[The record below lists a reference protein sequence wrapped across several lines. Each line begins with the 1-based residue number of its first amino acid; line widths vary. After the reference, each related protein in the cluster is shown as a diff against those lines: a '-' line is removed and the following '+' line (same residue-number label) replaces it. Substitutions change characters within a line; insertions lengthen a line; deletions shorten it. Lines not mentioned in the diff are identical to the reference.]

1 MPVSGSVI
9 SFSDLQAIFG
19 GLDPVNMDEYYLNA
33 SSGYTRGVVDIPNIN
48 STISLN
54 MFYGKSKP
62 ILTKLQTIYYALQPY
77 LGEYKNTNF
86 YEYIL
91 DGNSQYILG
100 GGGYMY
106 DVGNYGDGGNYTQ
119 IIADNVAGSTYF
131 NNSTTYLDYSFT
143 TETSI
148 SVNGKL
154 ATYLSLGYNRPLI
167 MLGYSTTRANWG
179 FQKVGSLGGGGI
191 DSNFNV
197 YTGQIVNGFTVY
209 AWCRT
214 VYDVRANASPT
225 IGDLYFAI
233 GDSSS
238 TFYTTSMATLSDEYN
253 YSGFSKMSMD
263 CVNVLFGCMLL
274 SKPGGAGAYISNTD
288 CQRVLQNLT
297 NILPGRNRSL
307 QEIYSALQPY
317 LNEYKNTNFYE
328 YILDPVEEGY
338 SSKYIVS
345 GGDNMYDD
353 GNYTYL
359 SADATHID
367 GTILDYNT
375 TTETSISVNGKLVS
389 YLSLGYNRPLI
400 MLARSSVRSNWGFRK
415 GGKLIAQLGRT
426 NTVFDVYTGQNVNGF
441 TVYAWCRHLYNDD
454 GPSIGDLYFAIGDSS
469 STFYSTSM
477 ITAYLED
484 VSDGFSRMSMDCV
497 NVLFGCMLL
506 SKPGGAGAYISNT
519 DCQTVL
525 QNLTYRLK

>member
-1 MPVSGSVI
+1 MTMPVSGSVI

-33 SSGYTRGVVDIPNIN
+33 SSGYTRGVTDIPNIN

-91 DGNSQYILG
+91 DGNSQYILD

-106 DVGNYGDGGNYTQ
+106 DGGNYTQ

-131 NNSTTYLDYSFT
+131 NNSTTYLDYSTT

-179 FQKVGSLGGGGI
+179 FQKVGDLGADGGGI
-191 DSNFNV
+191 DSIFNV

-209 AWCRT
+209 AWCRH
-214 VYDVRANASPT
+214 VYNNAPT
-225 IGDLYFAI
+225 ESSVGDLYFAI

-238 TFYTTSMATLSDEYN
+238 TFYTTSMSTSYPGYTDD
-253 YSGFSKMSMD
+253 GFSRMSMD

-274 SKPGGAGAYISNTD
+274 SKPDGAYISNTD

-297 NILPGRNRSL
+297 NRLPGRNRSL

-328 YILDPVEEGY
+328 YILGPVEEGY
-338 SSKYIVS
+338 SSKYIDS
-345 GGDNMYDD
+345 GGNNMYDL

-367 GTILDYNT
+367 ATILDYNT

-415 GGKLIAQLGRT
+415 GGNLGADGGGT

-441 TVYAWCRHLYNDD
+441 TVYAWCRHVYNAGD
-454 GPSIGDLYFAIGDSS
+454 PSIGDLYFAIGDSS
-469 STFYSTSM
+469 SIFYSTSM
-477 ITAYLED
+477 ITAYSEHTN
-484 VSDGFSRMSMDCV
+484 DGFSRMSMDCV

-506 SKPGGAGAYISNT
+506 SKPDGAYISNT